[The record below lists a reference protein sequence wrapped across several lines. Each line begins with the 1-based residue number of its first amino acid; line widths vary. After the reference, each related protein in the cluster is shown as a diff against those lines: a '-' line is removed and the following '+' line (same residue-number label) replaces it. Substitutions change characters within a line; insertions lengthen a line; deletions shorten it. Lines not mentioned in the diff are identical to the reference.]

1 MAESKRRAELHAVF
15 DGSSVQVDA
24 TGTPVDLY
32 TTATVAVAYMLC
44 HFPGEPTKQ
53 EAEKFAGAVYAQIKR
68 LKKRLKKE

>member
-53 EAEKFAGAVYAQIKR
+53 ETEKFAGAVYAQIKR